1 MTLKLNGFFPPLHLP
16 GRGLGHYTQNSSDLT
31 LAAPD
36 RPSVL
41 APLMRHVRARQ
52 TSSSSISSSGII
64 NWMSSPDARIPF
76 PESFVDEMKR
86 YLHLLPEDALILREL
101 GPLME
106 KYLPDMAEKFY
117 AQIPHHPGAS
127 RVFTGGEA
135 QVQRLKSTLQAWGRG
150 LFNGIYDEHY
160 AEDRFLIGFRHVRL
174 SLDQKYVISA
184 MGVVRSYLME
194 KLFDEFPAREKRLAF
209 SQALGK
215 ILDLDLNLMCDS
227 YFRATMAHL
236 HSLNQELEQ
245 AGAQL
250 AEADAIKDEF
260 LAQVSHDL
268 RTPLNSILSFTKM
281 VLDGLCTSPEEEKE
295 VLRDVFSS
303 GQLLLRLVNDLLDI
317 SAIEAGKLALDV
329 EELHPREVLDSTL
342 PLVAVQAASKGLQ
355 LIDETLEQTLPAV
368 RSDEIRFRQVLLN
381 LLSNAVKF
389 TARGCVRIRAVE
401 SQPEGQLRF
410 EIEDTGIGVPV
421 EKRNAVFEKFVR
433 HDPKALRGI
442 TGSGL
447 GLAIAKRLV
456 EMMNGEIG
464 LETGPDGKG
473 SIAWFTLPLAAP
485 LANQKAKNA

>member
-1 MTLKLNGFFPPLHLP
+1 MSPQDP
-16 GRGLGHYTQNSSDLT
+16 R
-31 LAAPD
+31 
-36 RPSVL
+36 
-41 APLMRHVRARQ
+41 
-52 TSSSSISSSGII
+52 TS
-64 NWMSSPDARIPF
+64 PT
-76 PESFVDEMKR
+76 ESFVDEMKR
-86 YLHLLPEDALILREL
+86 YLHLLPEDAMILRDL

-106 KYLPDMAEKFY
+106 KYLPEMAEKFY

-150 LFNGIYDEHY
+150 LFSGVYDERY
-160 AEDRFLIGFRHVRL
+160 AEDRFLIGFRHVRI

-184 MGVVRSYLME
+184 MGVVRSFLME

-245 AGAQL
+245 ATAQL
-250 AEADAIKDEF
+250 VEANAIKDEF

-268 RTPLNSILSFTKM
+268 RTPLNSILSFSKM
-281 VLDGLCTSPEEEKE
+281 VLDGLCTNPQEEKE

-329 EELHPREVLDSTL
+329 EELDPRTVLDSTL
-342 PLVAVQAASKGLQ
+342 PLVAVQAASKGLR
-355 LIDETLEQTLPAV
+355 LIDETLDQALPAV

-389 TARGCVRIRAVE
+389 TARGCVRVRAIE
-401 SQPEGQLRF
+401 IQTERHLRF
-410 EIEDTGIGVPV
+410 EVEDTGVGVPV
-421 EKRNAVFEKFVR
+421 EKRNVVFEKFVR
-433 HDPKALRGI
+433 HDTKALRGV

-456 EMMNGEIG
+456 EMMNGKIG
-464 LETGPDGKG
+464 LEAGPDGTG
-473 SIAWFTLPLAAP
+473 SIAWFTMPLAEP
-485 LANQKAKNA
+485 LENQEAQSA

>member
-1 MTLKLNGFFPPLHLP
+1 
-16 GRGLGHYTQNSSDLT
+16 
-31 LAAPD
+31 
-36 RPSVL
+36 
-41 APLMRHVRARQ
+41 
-52 TSSSSISSSGII
+52 
-64 NWMSSPDARIPF
+64 
-76 PESFVDEMKR
+76 MKR
-86 YLHLLPEDALILREL
+86 YLHLLPEDANLLREL

-106 KYLPDMAEKFY
+106 KYLPEMAEKFY
-117 AQIPHHPGAS
+117 AQVPHHPGAS
-127 RVFTGGEA
+127 RVFIGGEA
-135 QVQRLKSTLQAWGRG
+135 QVERLKSTLQAWGRG
-150 LFNGIYDEHY
+150 LFNGVYDEPY
-160 AEDRFLIGFRHVRL
+160 AEHRFLIGFRHVRI

-184 MGVVRSYLME
+184 MGVVRSFLME
-194 KLFDEFPAREKRLAF
+194 KLFDEFPAREQRLAF

-236 HSLNQELEQ
+236 QTLNQELEQ

-250 AEADAIKDEF
+250 AGANAIKDEF

-281 VLDGLCTSPEEEKE
+281 VLDGLCTNPEEEKE

-317 SAIEAGKLALDV
+317 SAIEAGKLALDI
-329 EELHPREVLDSTL
+329 EELDPRAVLDSTL
-342 PLVAVQAASKGLQ
+342 PLVAVQAASKDLQ
-355 LIDETLEQTLPAV
+355 IIDETLEQSLPAV

-389 TARGCVRIRAVE
+389 TARGCVRVRAIE
-401 SQPEGQLRF
+401 SPAEGRLRI

-421 EKRNAVFEKFVR
+421 EKRDAVFEKFVR
-433 HDPKALRGI
+433 HNPKALRGV

-456 EMMNGEIG
+456 EMMHGEIG
-464 LETGPDGKG
+464 LETGADGKG
-473 SIAWFTLPLAAP
+473 SIAWFTLPLADPQATEE
-485 LANQKAKNA
+485 ARTA

>member
-1 MTLKLNGFFPPLHLP
+1 
-16 GRGLGHYTQNSSDLT
+16 
-31 LAAPD
+31 
-36 RPSVL
+36 
-41 APLMRHVRARQ
+41 
-52 TSSSSISSSGII
+52 
-64 NWMSSPDARIPF
+64 
-76 PESFVDEMKR
+76 
-86 YLHLLPEDALILREL
+86 
-101 GPLME
+101 
-106 KYLPDMAEKFY
+106 
-117 AQIPHHPGAS
+117 
-127 RVFTGGEA
+127 
-135 QVQRLKSTLQAWGRG
+135 
-150 LFNGIYDEHY
+150 
-160 AEDRFLIGFRHVRL
+160 
-174 SLDQKYVISA
+174 
-184 MGVVRSYLME
+184 VRSFLME

-236 HSLNQELEQ
+236 HTLNQELEQ

-250 AEADAIKDEF
+250 AEANAIKDEF

-281 VLDGLCTSPEEEKE
+281 VLDGLCISPEEEKE

-329 EELHPREVLDSTL
+329 EELDPRAVLDSTL
-342 PLVAVQAASKGLQ
+342 PLVAVQAASKSLQ
-355 LIDETLEQTLPAV
+355 LIDETLDRTLPPV

-389 TARGCVRIRAVE
+389 TAHGCVRIRAME
-401 SQPEGQLRF
+401 NQTEGHLRF
-410 EIEDTGIGVPV
+410 EIEDTGIGVPI

-433 HDPKALRGI
+433 HDPKALRGV

-456 EMMNGEIG
+456 EMMSGKIG
-464 LETGPDGKG
+464 LETGADGKG
-473 SIAWFTLPLAAP
+473 SIAWFTLPLAEP
-485 LANQKAKNA
+485 QQRQEAKSA

>member
-1 MTLKLNGFFPPLHLP
+1 
-16 GRGLGHYTQNSSDLT
+16 
-31 LAAPD
+31 
-36 RPSVL
+36 
-41 APLMRHVRARQ
+41 
-52 TSSSSISSSGII
+52 
-64 NWMSSPDARIPF
+64 
-76 PESFVDEMKR
+76 MKR
-86 YLHLLPEDALILREL
+86 YLHLFPADAMILREL

-106 KYLPDMAEKFY
+106 KYLPEMAERFY

-150 LFNGIYDEHY
+150 LFNGVYDEHY
-160 AEDRFLIGFRHVRL
+160 AEDRFLIGFRHVHI

-184 MGVVRSYLME
+184 MGVVRSFLME

-236 HSLNQELEQ
+236 HTLNQELEQ

-250 AEADAIKDEF
+250 VEANAIKDEF

-268 RTPLNSILSFTKM
+268 RTPLNSILSFSKM
-281 VLDGLCTSPEEEKE
+281 VLDGLCTSPQEEKE

-303 GQLLLRLVNDLLDI
+303 GQLLLRLVSDLLDI
-317 SAIEAGKLALDV
+317 SSIEAGKLALDL
-329 EELHPREVLDSTL
+329 EELDPREVLDSTL
-342 PLVAVQAASKGLQ
+342 PLVAVQAASKSLR
-355 LIDETLEQTLPAV
+355 LVDETLEQALPAV
-368 RSDEIRFRQVLLN
+368 QSDEIRFRQVLMN

-389 TARGCVRIRAVE
+389 TANGCVRIRAIE
-401 SQPEGQLRF
+401 NRLEGRLRF
-410 EIEDTGIGVPV
+410 EIEDTGIGVPI

-433 HDPKALRGI
+433 HDPKALRGV

-456 EMMNGEIG
+456 EMMHGEIG
-464 LETGPDGKG
+464 LETGPGGKG
-473 SIAWFTLPLAAP
+473 SIAWFTLPLAASQSKP
-485 LANQKAKNA
+485 EAKSA

>member
-1 MTLKLNGFFPPLHLP
+1 MSPQDP
-16 GRGLGHYTQNSSDLT
+16 R
-31 LAAPD
+31 
-36 RPSVL
+36 
-41 APLMRHVRARQ
+41 
-52 TSSSSISSSGII
+52 TS
-64 NWMSSPDARIPF
+64 PT
-76 PESFVDEMKR
+76 ESFVDEMKR
-86 YLHLLPEDALILREL
+86 YLHLLPEDAMILRDL

-106 KYLPDMAEKFY
+106 KYLPEMAEKFY

-150 LFNGIYDEHY
+150 LFSGVYDERY
-160 AEDRFLIGFRHVRL
+160 AEDRFLIGFRHVRI

-184 MGVVRSYLME
+184 MGVVRSFLME

-245 AGAQL
+245 ATAQL
-250 AEADAIKDEF
+250 VEANAIKDEF

-268 RTPLNSILSFTKM
+268 RTPLNSILSFSKM
-281 VLDGLCTSPEEEKE
+281 VLDGLCTNPQEEKE

-329 EELHPREVLDSTL
+329 EELDPRTVLDSTL
-342 PLVAVQAASKGLQ
+342 PLVAVQAASKGLR
-355 LIDETLEQTLPAV
+355 LIDETLDQALPAV

-389 TARGCVRIRAVE
+389 TARGCVRVRAIE
-401 SQPEGQLRF
+401 IQTERHLRF
-410 EIEDTGIGVPV
+410 EVEDTGVGVPV

-433 HDPKALRGI
+433 HDTKALRGV

-456 EMMNGEIG
+456 EMMNGKIG
-464 LETGPDGKG
+464 LEAGPDGKG
-473 SIAWFTLPLAAP
+473 SIAWFTMPLAEP
-485 LANQKAKNA
+485 LEKQEAQSA

>member
-1 MTLKLNGFFPPLHLP
+1 MSPQDP
-16 GRGLGHYTQNSSDLT
+16 R
-31 LAAPD
+31 
-36 RPSVL
+36 
-41 APLMRHVRARQ
+41 
-52 TSSSSISSSGII
+52 TS
-64 NWMSSPDARIPF
+64 PT
-76 PESFVDEMKR
+76 ESFVDEMKR
-86 YLHLLPEDALILREL
+86 YLHLLPEDAMILRDL

-150 LFNGIYDEHY
+150 LFSGVYDERY
-160 AEDRFLIGFRHVRL
+160 AEDRFLIGFRHVRI

-184 MGVVRSYLME
+184 MGVVRSFLME

-245 AGAQL
+245 ATAQL
-250 AEADAIKDEF
+250 VEANAIKDEF

-268 RTPLNSILSFTKM
+268 RTPLNSILSFSKM
-281 VLDGLCTSPEEEKE
+281 VLDGLCTNPQEEKE

-329 EELHPREVLDSTL
+329 EELDPRTVLDSTL
-342 PLVAVQAASKGLQ
+342 PLVAVQAASKGLR
-355 LIDETLEQTLPAV
+355 LIDETLDQALPAV

-389 TARGCVRIRAVE
+389 TARGCVRVRAIE
-401 SQPEGQLRF
+401 IQTERHLRF
-410 EIEDTGIGVPV
+410 EVEDTGVGVPV

-433 HDPKALRGI
+433 HDTKALRGV

-456 EMMNGEIG
+456 EMMNGKIG
-464 LETGPDGKG
+464 LEAGPDGKG
-473 SIAWFTLPLAAP
+473 SIAWFTMPLAEP
-485 LANQKAKNA
+485 LEKQEAQSA